1 MIGLIDV
8 TATIDPKTPPD
19 ALGICIHC
27 GLAGVEEIEYFD
39 HGACEVVAY
48 ERCVFCK
55 KAQP

>member
-8 TATIDPKTPPD
+8 TDIHDAQAAPD